1 MKRKT
6 DGWIITSHSHEAKEE
21 ARILTVK
28 EANVLLWENQI
39 N

>member
-1 MKRKT
+1 MKRKI

-28 EANVLLWENQI
+28 ETSVLLLENQI